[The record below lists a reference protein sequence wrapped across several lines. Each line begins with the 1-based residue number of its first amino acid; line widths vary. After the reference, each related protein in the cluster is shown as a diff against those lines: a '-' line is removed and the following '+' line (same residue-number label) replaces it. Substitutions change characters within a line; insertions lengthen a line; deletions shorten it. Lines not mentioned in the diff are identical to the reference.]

1 MLLIV
6 GLTKSVMV
14 TVISGR
20 KKSCI
25 LNESSFSLFFT
36 LDKNF
41 VLVWN
46 VLQGVVQGDFSWP
59 VKTRSQCSPE
69 NNHYYITFKH
79 LKQNPLGRE
88 VAPYEVGKIDCW
100 VEILVQNK
108 IHPLLSLDSRFF
120 KCSLDVNLIF
130 ETSSALK

>member
-69 NNHYYITFKH
+69 NNHYYITFKT
-79 LKQNPLGRE
+79 K
-88 VAPYEVGKIDCW
+88 
-100 VEILVQNK
+100 
-108 IHPLLSLDSRFF
+108 
-120 KCSLDVNLIF
+120 
-130 ETSSALK
+130 SSGERGSTI

>member
-59 VKTRSQCSPE
+59 VKTRIQCSPE
-69 NNHYYITFKH
+69 NNHQYGI
-79 LKQNPLGRE
+79 
-88 VAPYEVGKIDCW
+88 V
-100 VEILVQNK
+100 NK
-108 IHPLLSLDSRFF
+108 ILWGERWHHM
-120 KCSLDVNLIF
+120 KW
-130 ETSSALK
+130 AK